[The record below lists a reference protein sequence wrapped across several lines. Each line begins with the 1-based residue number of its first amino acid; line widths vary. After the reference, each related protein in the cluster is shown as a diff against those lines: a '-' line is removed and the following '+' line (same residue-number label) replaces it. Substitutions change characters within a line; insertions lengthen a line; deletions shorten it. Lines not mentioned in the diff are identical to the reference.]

1 MFLILNVLSVVCSFF
16 FDSSHFIFYLINYL
30 IVIFLNSINLTLLI
44 RRPHSIYKESVIN
57 EAYYIEKML
66 YHKTNFHFYN
76 TLFLHDCSCSHS
88 TDSNLEVLNKVKLWL
103 ITVSDSFSSFGDWV
117 YWLLGNKMM
126 GNHLNN
132 YNKIEKL

>member
-1 MFLILNVLSVVCSFF
+1 
-16 FDSSHFIFYLINYL
+16 
-30 IVIFLNSINLTLLI
+30 
-44 RRPHSIYKESVIN
+44 
-57 EAYYIEKML
+57 ML

-117 YWLLGNKMM
+117 NWLLGNKMM